1 MQVRKLPR
9 GAEQISV
16 IGLGLGIVKPGDD
29 VSALVRGALERGI
42 NYFAVL
48 CLREHLLSAQ
58 GAFFGGTSRV
68 VLYPAAPWSCVQ
80 KRRLRL

>member
-16 IGLGLGIVKPGDD
+16 IGLGLGIAKPGDD

-42 NYFAVL
+42 NYFVL

-58 GAFFGGTSRV
+58 GAFFRGAPRI
-68 VLYPAAPWSCVQ
+68 VLYPAAPRSCVQ
-80 KRRLRL
+80 KRHLRL

>member
-16 IGLGLGIVKPGDD
+16 IGLGLGIAKPGDD

-42 NYFAVL
+42 NYFAML
-48 CLREHLLSAQ
+48 CL
-58 GAFFGGTSRV
+58 
-68 VLYPAAPWSCVQ
+68 
-80 KRRLRL
+80 